1 MRNRENLKKI
11 TDEIVNVSLAITP
24 KIKEIILYGSYARED
39 NTDESDIDVM
49 ILLDCTDEEYKE
61 LRKKISR
68 TVDNVGYEHDMVVSP
83 IVKLKQHFDEWLPYL
98 PFYGNIQ
105 KEGVVLYG

>member
-1 MRNRENLKKI
+1 MKKI

-39 NTDESDIDVM
+39 NTDDSDIDVM